1 MESKNQHIRE
11 FLSYYCKLT
20 TPPEYAILITGLWGA
35 GKTWFIQDVLNNL
48 KQSDQ
53 ESLYVSLYGV
63 RSVEDIESEFFRQ
76 LHPFLAHKGVK
87 LLGKLTK
94 GLLRTAINFDLDGDG
109 KSDGNVTFAVPSEK
123 LIESVK
129 IAENKIL
136 VFDDLERCAIPICD
150 LLGYINQFVEHS
162 GFKAILIA
170 NEKEIIDREEKN
182 ESELNAYKRIK
193 EKLVGRTFEV
203 LPELMPALQYFIGQL
218 ETDTGKKASEE
229 NQSLIAQIYE
239 SSGYKNLRLLR
250 HALWDFDRLLSTFG
264 SNIVTN
270 KPLVS
275 NLLILFLVFAFE
287 IRSGNIFSNDIA
299 NIKNSYYLDIGN
311 KNEKTNPHQKY
322 INITKKYTGIDLRDS
337 LFDSDIW
344 ENIFTSGII
353 PSAEIEN
360 ALLKSK
366 YFESENQPNWVRLWY
381 GRDLSD
387 SEFESVLFEVD
398 SEWKE
403 FKYSEINVVLQVYG
417 LLLHYSNIGL
427 YNQSHDEILKHGKD
441 YVNQLKEQGNLRIS
455 RHRRSL
461 YDLEA
466 YSGLGFVAKDE
477 NAFKCLYDYL
487 LKKQEEALIESYAVE
502 ASDLVKLMKDETDR
516 FRRSLILSNHPDN
529 KFYDIPIFTY
539 ISEEDFINAF
549 LTLNPDQRKT
559 VAYVFEERYKFEHH
573 NAQLVSELEWL
584 KKIEKL
590 LQVEVGKRAGKM
602 SAYTIGLVI
611 DPYLKGAITKL
622 ESLQA
627 IG

>member
-20 TPPEYAILITGLWGA
+20 TPPEYAVLITGLWGA

-63 RSVEDIESEFFRQ
+63 RAVEDIESEFFRQ
-76 LHPFLAHKGVK
+76 LHPFLTHKGVR

-94 GLLRTAINFDLDGDG
+94 GLLKTAINFDLDGDG
-109 KSDGNVTFAVPSEK
+109 KSDGSVTVGVPSEK

-129 IAENKIL
+129 IAENKLL
-136 VFDDLERCAIPICD
+136 VFDDLERCSIPICD

-170 NEKEIIDREEKN
+170 NEQEIIDREKKIEP
-182 ESELNAYKRIK
+182 ELNAYKRVK

-203 LPELMPALQYFIGQL
+203 FPELMPALQHFIGQL
-218 ETDTGKKASEE
+218 QTDTGKKASEE
-229 NQSLIAQIYE
+229 NQLLIDQIYE

-250 HALWDFDRLLSTFG
+250 HALWDFDRLLSTFD
-264 SNIVTN
+264 SNIVAN

-275 NLLILFLVFAFE
+275 NLLTLFLVYAFE
-287 IRSGNIFSNDIA
+287 IRSGNILPNEIA
-299 NIKNSYYLDIGN
+299 NISNSYFLDIGS
-311 KNEKTNPHQKY
+311 KNEKTNPDQKY
-322 INITKKYTGIDLRDS
+322 IDITKKYTGIDLRVS
-337 LFDSDIW
+337 LFDTVIW
-344 ENIFTSGII
+344 GNIFTSGII
-353 PSAEIEN
+353 PSAEIER

-381 GRDLSD
+381 GLNLSD
-387 SEFESVLFEVD
+387 SEFESVLSEVD
-398 SEWKE
+398 HDWSE
-403 FKYSEINVVLQVYG
+403 FQYSEINVVLHVCG

-427 YNQSHDEILKHGKD
+427 YNHSHDEILKYGKEHVD
-441 YVNQLKEQGNLRIS
+441 QLKAQKKLRKS
-455 RHRRSL
+455 RHRCSL
-461 YDLEA
+461 WDLEA
-466 YSGLGFVAKDE
+466 YSGLEFSAKEE
-477 NAFKCLYDYL
+477 NAFKDLFDYVS
-487 LKKQEEALIESYAVE
+487 KKQEEALIESYAVE
-502 ASDLVKLMKDETDR
+502 ASELVKLMKDETGR

-529 KFYDIPIFTY
+529 KYYDIPIFTY
-539 ISEEDFINAF
+539 ISEEDFINVF
-549 LTLNPDQRKT
+549 LTLKPDQRRA
-559 VAYVFEERYKFEHH
+559 VAYVFEERYKYEQY
-573 NAQLVSELEWL
+573 NAQLVSELNWL

-622 ESLQA
+622 ERLA